1 MSAQAPVAP
10 SAPPSESSASPQR
23 FWLVDWLRSNQLRWI
38 LLVALYV
45 IAQPPE
51 HGLGSWGIPELC
63 GLKKLTGAPCP
74 GCGMTRAGANM
85 VRGDLLRSFQFH
97 PFGIVFIPTLFGLAV
112 LSLLPKTVRFAAA
125 RGVERRAR
133 WFRIAYTVIL
143 VAFLVFGLVRW
154 VLVMAN
160 VMAFPLDSP

>member
-1 MSAQAPVAP
+1 MSAPAPVAS
-10 SAPPSESSASPQR
+10 SAIQSESPASAQR

-45 IAQPPE
+45 IVQPPE
-51 HGLGSWGIPELC
+51 HGLGRWGVPELC

-85 VRGDLLRSFQFH
+85 VRGKILRSFQFH
-97 PFGIVFIPTLFGLAV
+97 PFGIVFIPTLFGLAA
-112 LSLLPKTVRFAAA
+112 LSLLPKTVRFATA

-133 WFRIAYTVIL
+133 WFRIAYTIIL
-143 VAFLVFGLVRW
+143 LAFLVFGLVRW

-160 VMAFPLDSP
+160 VMAFPLGGP

>member
-1 MSAQAPVAP
+1 MSAPAPVAP
-10 SAPPSESSASPQR
+10 AAAQSEPAAPPKR

-45 IAQPPE
+45 TVQPPE
-51 HGLGSWGIPELC
+51 NGLGDLGVPELC
-63 GLKKLTGAPCP
+63 GLKKMTGAPCP

-85 VRGDLLRSFQFH
+85 VRGNFVRSIQFH
-97 PFGIVFIPTLFGLAV
+97 PFGIVFIPTLFGLAA
-112 LSLLPKTVRFAAA
+112 LSLLPKAVRFAVA

-133 WFRIAYTVIL
+133 WFRVAYVAIL
-143 VAFLVFGLVRW
+143 VGFLVFGLVRW

-160 VMAFPLDSP
+160 VVSFPPNGP